1 MGREN
6 KHRATLATGTENGT
20 IEAEK
25 AVVGGGVRL
34 GDRHPAYVYQL

>member
-6 KHRATLATGTENGT
+6 VRRAALRSGTEAGAV
-20 IEAEK
+20 EREK
-25 AVVGGGVRL
+25 EVVGGVRL